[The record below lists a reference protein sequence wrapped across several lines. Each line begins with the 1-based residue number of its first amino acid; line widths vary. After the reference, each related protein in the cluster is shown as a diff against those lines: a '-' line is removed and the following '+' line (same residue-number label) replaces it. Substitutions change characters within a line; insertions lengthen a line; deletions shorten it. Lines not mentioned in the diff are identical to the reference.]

1 MIKKIGLLNFHYSNN
16 NYGAVLQATALN
28 KAVEMLGYQVET
40 IDFIPE
46 FRVQP
51 KTFKNMVGALLRM
64 LGLREKTA
72 KLKPMENDYI
82 FEGFRSDWLP
92 RSAGEFHNF
101 EDLKTIDT
109 DYSVV
114 IVGSDQVWRPAMT
127 LDFALAYFLSFVPE
141 SCRRVSYAASFG
153 VDYWQGKNIS
163 TATSDV
169 VKELKKF
176 HSVSVREDSGVDIC
190 KNVFNVKAEH
200 VLDPTLLIGRLFFE
214 EIIEHGQNH
223 SKPLD
228 IVYYKLDVDSVFLD
242 ELKQVES
249 QLNYRSE
256 DIYYTHVDGKYF
268 FTPVAEWLM
277 KLRDC
282 KLIISDSFH
291 CICFAIIFEKEF
303 IYYPNAKRGMSRLES
318 LLNSIGL
325 ENRICR
331 DQRLLNNLKE
341 NYLAKPIDYID
352 VNRKLEER
360 RHSSFTFLKNA
371 LS

>member
-1 MIKKIGLLNFHYSNN
+1 MNKKIGLLNFHYSNN
-16 NYGAVLQATALN
+16 NYGAVLQAAALN
-28 KAVEMLGYQVET
+28 KAVESLGYQVET
-40 IDFIPE
+40 IDFTPE
-46 FRVQP
+46 VRAQP
-51 KTFKNMVGALLRM
+51 KSVKNRVGDILRL
-64 LGLREKTA
+64 LGLKA
-72 KLKPMENDYI
+72 KRPKVKSMENKHV
-82 FEGFRSDWLP
+82 FENFRCKWLP
-92 RSAGEFHNF
+92 RSKKKYCNF
-101 EDLKTIDT
+101 SDLNTIST
-109 DYSVV
+109 EYSTV
-114 IVGSDQVWRPAMT
+114 IVGSDQVWRPVMT
-127 LDFALAYFLSFVPE
+127 QEFALAYFLSFVPE
-141 SCRRVSYAASFG
+141 SCKRVSYAASFG
-153 VDYWQGKNIS
+153 VDYWQEQNIS
-163 TATSDV
+163 TATTDV

-190 KNVFNVKAEH
+190 KDVFNVKAEH

-214 EIIEHGQNH
+214 EIIEHGQIQ
-223 SKPLD
+223 SLPLD
-228 IVYYKLDVDSVFLD
+228 IVYYKLDVDSMFLD

-249 QLNYRSE
+249 KLNYRSE

-303 IYYPNAKRGMSRLES
+303 IYYPNTNRGMSRLES

-360 RHSSFTFLKNA
+360 RHASFTFLKNA